1 MMKKTIFLIIAIA
14 GMLVFTGCQKEN
26 QSAKESAMAIS
37 NAQDQ
42 VLISDL
48 VIDLIDDIELTS
60 EIIFGELKTGSSDC
74 RTVTVVPM
82 DRVTWPKTIT
92 IDFGTEGCLV
102 REDVV
107 KKGKIIINQSAP
119 QRAEAWEKVITFEN
133 YFVNDN
139 QIEGTHTLT
148 YHVRSGHPIWTNT
161 LTNSKV
167 TTPEGVIRT
176 RMATHIRVQTR
187 GTETLRERMD
197 DVFQITGNASGT
209 NREGKT
215 FSWVIKEPLVM
226 HMGCRWIRAGIKE
239 INLEGQS
246 TAVLDFGNGECDNL
260 ATITRDGEVKEI
272 TLKGFRRR

>member
-1 MMKKTIFLIIAIA
+1 MIAFA
-14 GMLVFTGCQKEN
+14 GLFVFTACQKEN

-48 VIDLIDDIELTS
+48 VTDLIDDIELTS
-60 EIIFGELKTGSSDC
+60 ESVFGELKTGRTDC
-74 RTVTVVPM
+74 RTVTIEPM

-107 KKGKIIINQSAP
+107 KKGKIIIIQSAP

-139 QIEGTHTLT
+139 KIEGTHTLT
-148 YHVRSGHPIWTNT
+148 YHIRSGHPVWNNT
-161 LTNSKV
+161 LTNSTI

-176 RMATHIRVQTR
+176 RTATHIRVQTR
-187 GTETLRERMD
+187 GTETLRDRLD
-197 DVFQITGNASGT
+197 DVFQITGNARGI

-215 FSWVIKEPLVM
+215 FSWVITDPLVM
-226 HMGCRWIRAGIKE
+226 HMGCNWIRKGTKE

-246 TAVLDFGNGECDNL
+246 TAVLDFGGGECDNL

-272 TLKGFRRR
+272 TLRGLRRR